1 MANEQA
7 LYPRGRVAFGVGDL
21 VDVTNIKIDTTN
33 NAKQVHTIRRRGA
46 GFTLGTEETTVTF
59 DLVVSEHGEERD
71 WIDAMKRG
79 LVKQIRLKLPGRTM
93 TINGAVKSVS
103 TEMPLDDAIKQ
114 NVTFIGHL
122 ED

>member
-7 LYPRGRVAFGVGDL
+7 LYPRGRAAFGAGDL

-93 TINGAVKSVS
+93 TINGTVKQVS
-103 TEMPLDDAIKQ
+103 TDMPIDDAIKQ
-114 NVTFIGHL
+114 SVTFIGHL

>member
-7 LYPRGRVAFGVGDL
+7 LYPRGRAAFGGGDL
-21 VDVTNIKIDTTN
+21 VDVTNVKVETTN

-59 DLVVSEHGEERD
+59 DLVVSENGEERD
-71 WIDAMKRG
+71 WIDTLKRG

-93 TINGAVKSVS
+93 TVNGTVKSIS
-103 TEMPLDDAIKQ
+103 TEMPIDDAIKQ
-114 NVTFIGHL
+114 SVTFIGHL

>member
-7 LYPRGRVAFGVGDL
+7 LYPRGRASFGGGDL
-21 VDVTNIKIDTTN
+21 VDVINVKIETTN

-46 GFTLGTEETTVTF
+46 GFTLGTEETNVSF

-93 TINGAVKSVS
+93 TVNGTVKSIS
-103 TEMPLDDAIKQ
+103 TEMPIDDAIKQ
-114 NVTFIGHL
+114 SVTFIGHL